1 MGIRILVFHE
11 DGEIRR
17 IPLKNWDKLWNGHSS
32 MSTFAGQRIRFATV
46 CLELQNRKPHKIL
59 RVYYLR
65 IGFDSA
71 GHLDKNE
78 LTESMQIAGAMLEPV
93 LGLGEPK
100 DILDELR
107 PSLAKLK
114 NKTKYQWKPTAEEAE
129 KLRAIVMAG

>member
-17 IPLKNWDKLWNGHSS
+17 IPTKNWDKLWNGQSS
-32 MSTFAGQRIRFATV
+32 MPEFAGRRVRFATV
-46 CLELQNRKPHKIL
+46 CLELQNRKPHRIL
-59 RVYYLR
+59 RVYYSR

-78 LTESMQIAGAMLEPV
+78 LTEHMQIAGAMFEPAF
-93 LGLGEPK
+93 LAKPK

-114 NKTKYQWKPTAEEAE
+114 NETKYQWKPTAEEAE